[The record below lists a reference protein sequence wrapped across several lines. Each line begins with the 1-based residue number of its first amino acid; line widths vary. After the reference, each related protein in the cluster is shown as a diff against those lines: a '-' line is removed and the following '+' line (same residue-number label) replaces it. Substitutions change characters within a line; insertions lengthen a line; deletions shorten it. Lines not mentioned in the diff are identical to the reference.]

1 MKKTLIAT
9 LMVGTMVLG
18 MTACGTK
25 PTETTV
31 APTSETTVE
40 TTEATPAEST
50 PAETTPAET
59 TTAETTIANTN
70 PQFPITIQTSSGAT
84 TSEFIT
90 NINVTNITPVEHN
103 MGEYY
108 DDPSLANET
117 GIVWEAQVGQDV
129 VITFNSDKELT
140 LDFAEVD
147 WHENTYTGKA
157 VLTKDGNTYTLT
169 IPANT
174 VPAGN
179 HFFIQFL
186 ATEDEE
192 TIYVDTTFDFV

>member
-1 MKKTLIAT
+1 MKKTIIAT
-9 LMVGTMVLG
+9 LMAGTMVLG

-31 APTSETTVE
+31 APTTTTTVEETTVE
-40 TTEATPAEST
+40 TT
-50 PAETTPAET
+50 AETTPAET
-59 TTAETTIANTN
+59 TTAETTVANTN
-70 PQFPITIQTSSGAT
+70 PQFPITTQTSDGDKTA
-84 TSEFIT
+84 EFIT

-108 DDPSLANET
+108 NDPSLANET
-117 GIVWEAQVGQDV
+117 GIVWEAQAGQDV

-186 ATEDEE
+186 ATEGEE
-192 TIYVDTTFDFV
+192 TIYVDATFDFV